1 MVGRAVP
8 SAPCRVNVRPRS
20 GQTAAAC
27 RSCHSVSSLQTS
39 LRLSRVDKKLRS
51 ACHASAFVTGCG
63 QGLSYGAE
71 SCAPH
76 SWHSAHSAAGSV
88 LDELWRC
95 CGAHWAHGRLVR
107 AEGGFLS
114 PSELDSLRL
123 HSVATRRSLP
133 YLRLGAPDANRAA
146 SASLSSLIR
155 PRLVGSLVHRRA
167 RVRHVLPGQSPA
179 SRHSVKPFRRA
190 SYKLI
195 RLKSRQGE
203 RTSSPAHANRRTLEE
218 PPSWQRLFRMV
229 LLLRLR
235 MSTSL
240 PGHASLLKHKPTTT
254 KCIVDRAAI
263 CVNAGCRPTIS
274 ICYRYIRHYTD
285 DTMLHLGKPCT
296 STLFAVSRTSV
307 TSLLNRGS
315 PVADNETQVVPSF
328 AVK

>member
-1 MVGRAVP
+1 MSAGCGYSRPASGSSLGTDAASSQRA
-8 SAPCRVNVRPRS
+8 CHVNVRPRS
-20 GQTAAAC
+20 GQAAAAC

-146 SASLSSLIR
+146 SAPLSSLIGPR
-155 PRLVGSLVHRRA
+155 PAGSLVHRRA
-167 RVRHVLPGQSPA
+167 RVLHVLPGQSPA

-203 RTSSPAHANRRTLEE
+203 RTSSPALADRHGRARC
-218 PPSWQRLFRMV
+218 PQRA
-229 LLLRLR
+229 
-235 MSTSL
+235 L
-240 PGHASLLKHKPTTT
+240 P
-254 KCIVDRAAI
+254 CQRAAT
-263 CVNAGCRPTIS
+263 VGAGGGYVPG
-274 ICYRYIRHYTD
+274 
-285 DTMLHLGKPCT
+285 LPLGI
-296 STLFAVSRTSV
+296 
-307 TSLLNRGS
+307 
-315 PVADNETQVVPSF
+315 VA
-328 AVK
+328 